1 MAMTMAMASTHVD
14 THTHTYSMSQIHS
27 LIFHGHHTYTLPE
40 TVWQTIQMI
49 EASIVVP
56 PEATETATTTPS
68 VRGTMTNA
76 PSVAT
81 IGGTETRPR
90 DRVSEATRVALPTRV
105 SEATRVAP
113 LTRGQR
119 SRPDRPDRPTYG
131 DRRMDQRRAHG
142 VGRAAAGGGSG
153 GPEAASPTQQSWITP
168 KPVFKATVID
178 TKQGIEKDMNDVR
191 LLLNKLSNKKYDTQ
205 KAEILERIDTI
216 FQAARNSKTPIEK
229 EGSDADSSVAVAVE
243 QGDAVKTIAQFI
255 FDIASTNQF
264 YSELYAGLYQDLVA
278 SHAVFG
284 DVLDVFVANFRSTM
298 DATPYCDPNTD
309 YDGFCRHTKQNERRR
324 ATAAFFVMLVVR
336 GVLGVDRLV
345 DIVTHLQDLMETAIR
360 EEGRANDVEEWSELL
375 FLFVTIGADVLLIR
389 SNRDR
394 ATIEAGYSAAIAP
407 EGGYGGKEE
416 TDILGRIQTMSQ
428 RKAKDFASLSSRAI
442 FKHRDILDKI

>member
-1 MAMTMAMASTHVD
+1 
-14 THTHTYSMSQIHS
+14 
-27 LIFHGHHTYTLPE
+27 
-40 TVWQTIQMI
+40 
-49 EASIVVP
+49 
-56 PEATETATTTPS
+56 
-68 VRGTMTNA
+68 
-76 PSVAT
+76 
-81 IGGTETRPR
+81 
-90 DRVSEATRVALPTRV
+90 
-105 SEATRVAP
+105 
-113 LTRGQR
+113 
-119 SRPDRPDRPTYG
+119 
-131 DRRMDQRRAHG
+131 MDQRRVHG

-153 GPEAASPTQQSWITP
+153 GPEAASSTQQSWITP

-216 FQAARNSKTPIEK
+216 FHTWNSKTPSEK
-229 EGSDADSSVAVAVE
+229 EGSDADSSVAVE

-336 GVLGVDRLV
+336 GVAPLPSVGGNCCAVLGVDRLV

-375 FLFVTIGADVLLIR
+375 FLFVTIGADVLLLR

-394 ATIEAGYSAAIAP
+394 ATIAQQLPPTEGRGAIEA
-407 EGGYGGKEE
+407 GYGGKEE

-428 RKAKDFASLSSRAI
+428 RKAKDFVSLSSRAI

>member
-1 MAMTMAMASTHVD
+1 MASTHVD

-90 DRVSEATRVALPTRV
+90 DRVSGATRERDPTRG
-105 SEATRVAP
+105 TGG
-113 LTRGQR
+113 GQR

-216 FQAARNSKTPIEK
+216 FHTWNSKTPIEK

-336 GVLGVDRLV
+336 EVLGVDRLV

-375 FLFVTIGADVLLIR
+375 FLFVTIGADVLLLR
-389 SNRDR
+389 GNRDR

-407 EGGYGGKEE
+407 FPKDGGYGGKEE